1 MNQIFEYLNRDIKS
15 LNETELSIVIESFN
29 NKEKLDEIE
38 EYIFQQIKDENY
50 QPFLNLIYFLY
61 FTPVDD
67 IVSNIIAKIDIENIS
82 EVLEITFQ
90 TLNKVVNWLDKN
102 KVIIRKNSDKLDL
115 EKLQRKI
122 ENTEKE
128 LEKHSEYIKQLE
140 KSEFLK
146 QKLYELIKTESTIL
160 NEECLKEMKDIKN
173 KEENSIRIQKSEIK
187 KLNDNIEILNQEK
200 RYIEEKLNKEKILNK
215 ELSQKIGKLQKE
227 IKNIHTLELEKNKI
241 AEKLKFSLNTIE
253 EIKETNKEL
262 KETLSQK
269 EEKIENLQN
278 EIMNEKYEKVSLE
291 KTNGTLK
298 EKLDEY
304 ENKLDSFK
312 GFDEVIRQ
320 LQNPKLT
327 NLLIAILK
335 TESLSQMRLKFDLK
349 DDNLNSLLKLFQLT
363 LDSDYFVNI
372 YYPFIEEYKKKNIK
386 EIKENENIMSL
397 EEINFYNKVNEYFN
411 DIIVDIDEKEIK
423 ILKFDPLKHE
433 DINGLEKGKL
443 VKNTPL
449 IPLHKKPFKKA
460 KVLLKKSFLGF

>member
-327 NLLIAILK
+327 NLLMAILK

-372 YYPFIEEYKKKNIK
+372 YYPFIEEYKKRNIK

>member
-200 RYIEEKLNKEKILNK
+200 RYIEEKLNKEKILNE

-372 YYPFIEEYKKKNIK
+372 YYPFIEEYKKRNIK

>member
-291 KTNGTLK
+291 KTNGILK

-327 NLLIAILK
+327 NLLMAILK

-372 YYPFIEEYKKKNIK
+372 YYPFIEEYKKRNIK